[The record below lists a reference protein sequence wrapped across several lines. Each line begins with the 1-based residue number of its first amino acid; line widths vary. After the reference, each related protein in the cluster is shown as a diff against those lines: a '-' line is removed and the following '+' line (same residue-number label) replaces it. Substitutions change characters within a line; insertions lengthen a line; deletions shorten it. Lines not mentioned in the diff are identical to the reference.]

1 MKRTITLAV
10 TLALLVT
17 PALLAE
23 DAAALFKTK
32 CQACHGV
39 NGAGDTPMAKKLGV
53 KAFSTPAVQGQTDA
67 QLTTTIKNGKP
78 PKMPSFAGKL
88 TDDQVKALVG
98 LIRSFKK

>member
-10 TLALLVT
+10 VLALFVVPTLV
-17 PALLAE
+17 AE

-39 NGAGDTPMAKKLGV
+39 NGAADTPMSKKLGV
-53 KAFSTPAVQGQTDA
+53 KAFSSADVQGQTDA
-67 QLTTTIKNGKP
+67 QLTATIKNGKA
-78 PKMPSFAGKL
+78 PKMPSFNGKL
-88 TDDQVKALVG
+88 TDDQIKAIVG